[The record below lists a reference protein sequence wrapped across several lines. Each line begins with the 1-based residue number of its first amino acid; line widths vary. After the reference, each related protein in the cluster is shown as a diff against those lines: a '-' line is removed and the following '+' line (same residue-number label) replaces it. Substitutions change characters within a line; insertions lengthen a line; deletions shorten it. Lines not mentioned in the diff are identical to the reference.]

1 MNTSVHP
8 TVSCFMAM
16 DLEVFPTIVDFTN
29 SGFSQLDS
37 SHVDQNVEAPFVLVC
52 NFNCDLL
59 YFTLILKKDQE
70 VDQGKNEE
78 EKIKKLHTT
87 PNLT

>member
-1 MNTSVHP
+1 M
-8 TVSCFMAM
+8 
-16 DLEVFPTIVDFTN
+16 
-29 SGFSQLDS
+29 
-37 SHVDQNVEAPFVLVC
+37 DQNVEAPFVLVC

-70 VDQGKNEE
+70 DDQGKNEE